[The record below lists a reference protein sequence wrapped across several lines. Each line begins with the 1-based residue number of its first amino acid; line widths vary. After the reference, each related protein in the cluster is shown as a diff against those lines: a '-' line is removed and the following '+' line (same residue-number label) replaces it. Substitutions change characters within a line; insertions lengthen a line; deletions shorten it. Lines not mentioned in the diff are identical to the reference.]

1 MGKKIALTGGIGSGK
16 SAVLSIIKQMGYP
29 VYSCDDI
36 YLEITQSQAYV
47 KEVESYF
54 PSCIENGRINREKLA
69 DIVFKDEEKR
79 KQLNALAHPLI
90 MQTLLN
96 RMEKEPNISVA
107 EVPLLWEGSYQDL
120 FDYIFIVTRNKQA
133 RIQAVLQ
140 RDNTSVEKVEGRMAA
155 QVDYDT
161 TDFLKKDSA
170 SKIRFIE
177 NNSSLQNL
185 EEEIKK
191 AIFSIQ

>member
-16 SAVLSIIKQMGYP
+16 STVLSIIKQMGYP
-29 VYSCDDI
+29 VYSCDNI
-36 YLEITQSQAYV
+36 YLEITQSQTYV
-47 KEVESYF
+47 KEVESFF
-54 PSCIENGRINREKLA
+54 PSCVENGNINREKLA
-69 DIVFKDEEKR
+69 EIVFNDEKRR

-96 RMEKEPNISVA
+96 RMKNEPNISFA
-107 EVPLLWEGSYQDL
+107 EVPLLWEENYQDL
-120 FDYIFIVTRNKQA
+120 FDYIFIITRNKQA

-140 RDNTSVEKVEGRMAA
+140 RDNTTVEKVEGRMAA
-155 QVDYDT
+155 QLDYDA
-161 TDFLKKDSA
+161 TDFLKKDNA
-170 SKIRFIE
+170 SKIYFIE

-191 AIFSIQ
+191 AINSIQ